1 MNGHFSL
8 FFGNDMIRYLYSKVN
23 LWEGKYFFFMMED
36 KMIYQAGCLENTP
49 KKREK
54 RGQATFSGRKV
65 RKREKEKKETKA
77 MGPGQKMGPG
87 PISCAYRKSSLS
99 PFLRK

>member
-1 MNGHFSL
+1 
-8 FFGNDMIRYLYSKVN
+8 MIRYLYSKVN

-49 KKREK
+49 KKR
-54 RGQATFSGRKV
+54 RQATFSGRKV
-65 RKREKEKKETKA
+65 RKREKEKKETQE
-77 MGPGQKMGPG
+77 MGPGPIFKIGQKMEEMGPG

-99 PFLRK
+99 RFLRK

>member
-8 FFGNDMIRYLYSKVN
+8 FFGNGMIRYLYSKVN

-49 KKREK
+49 KKGSRLFFLEERSEKGKKRK
-54 RGQATFSGRKV
+54 RGY
-65 RKREKEKKETKA
+65 KKWGLA
-77 MGPGQKMGPG
+77 
-87 PISCAYRKSSLS
+87 
-99 PFLRK
+99 PFLVWPHFLCPLF

>member
-8 FFGNDMIRYLYSKVN
+8 FFGNGMIRYLYSKVN

-36 KMIYQAGCLENTP
+36 KMIYQAGCLENMP
-49 KKREK
+49 NKRE
-54 RGQATFSGRKV
+54 QATFSGRKV
-65 RKREKEKKETKA
+65 RKREKEKKGTQE
-77 MGPGQKMGPG
+77 MGPGS
-87 PISCAYRKSSLS
+87 ISCAYRKSSLS

>member
-8 FFGNDMIRYLYSKVN
+8 FFRNGMIRYLYSKVN
-23 LWEGKYFFFMMED
+23 LWEGNYFFFMMED

-54 RGQATFSGRKV
+54 GDRLLFLEERSEKGKK
-65 RKREKEKKETKA
+65 RKRRHKKWGLA
-77 MGPGQKMGPG
+77 
-87 PISCAYRKSSLS
+87 
-99 PFLRK
+99 PFLVHTEKVACPLY